1 VIKYTREDTAE
12 ALKRKII
19 RPNAFGSTDN
29 YYEVHT
35 MSLNQPIASAVSTGK
50 CKIGVNSSISSLKK
64 GEAKLVVVAA
74 NCPKEELE
82 DIQRYAQLAQ
92 IKVQKFEGTSWDLG
106 EVVGK
111 PFMVSAIAIIEPG
124 DSKILKMV

>member
-1 VIKYTREDTAE
+1 
-12 ALKRKII
+12 
-19 RPNAFGSTDN
+19 
-29 YYEVHT
+29 

-50 CKIGVNSSISSLKK
+50 CKIGAKSSIDAIKK

-74 NCPKEELE
+74 NCPKDEYD
-82 DIQRYAQLAQ
+82 DIERYAQLSG
-92 IKVQKFEGTSWDLG
+92 IKVQPFEGTSWDLG
-106 EVVGK
+106 ETVGK

>member
-1 VIKYTREDTAE
+1 
-12 ALKRKII
+12 
-19 RPNAFGSTDN
+19 
-29 YYEVHT
+29 

-50 CKIGVNSSISSLKK
+50 CKIGAKSSIDAVKN

-74 NCPKEELE
+74 NCPKDERD
-82 DIQRYAQLAQ
+82 DIQRYSELAGV
-92 IKVQKFEGTSWDLG
+92 KVQTFEGTSWDLG

-111 PFMVSAIAIIEPG
+111 PFMVSAIAVIEPG

>member
-1 VIKYTREDTAE
+1 
-12 ALKRKII
+12 
-19 RPNAFGSTDN
+19 
-29 YYEVHT
+29 

-50 CKIGVNSSISSLKK
+50 CKIGAKSSIDSVKK

-74 NCPKEELE
+74 NCPQNEYD
-82 DIQRYAQLAQ
+82 DIERFAKLAG
-92 IKVQKFEGTSWDLG
+92 IRVTRFEGTSWDLG
-106 EVVGK
+106 ETVGK

>member
-1 VIKYTREDTAE
+1 
-12 ALKRKII
+12 
-19 RPNAFGSTDN
+19 
-29 YYEVHT
+29 

-50 CKIGVNSSISSLKK
+50 CRIGARSSIDALKN
-64 GEAKLVVVAA
+64 GEAKLVVVAR
-74 NCPKEELE
+74 NCPQEEYE
-82 DIQRYAQLAQ
+82 DITRYAKLAEIRTQ
-92 IKVQKFEGTSWDLG
+92 EFDGTSWDLG